1 MNSHSNKPFKTRF
14 QLRHSA
20 SETCLNHVPFAAFA
34 RPLLQ
39 RSLVLTGLFSFSLL
53 SGCSHLTSQKPDSQD
68 LQTAVFSEPT
78 TQSTENSA
86 SHSPLIHGSQQ
97 IDKSSAPVVVK
108 IDDPLAEL
116 QKQPLAHYDNLW
128 DEIAANMLMGEQHFE
143 DFDEYLNFYLRNQ
156 KHLARVSERAKPYLY
171 YILSEVKKRNMPYE
185 IALLPVIESG
195 FRPDAHSHQSAMGL
209 WQFIPQTAHLYGLER
224 NWWYDGRRDVV
235 QSTQAALNYLQKLYE
250 LNDND
255 WLLALASYN
264 GGIGNVWKAAK
275 RYQKKNKTDADPDF
289 WQLRRYLPKETQ
301 HYVPQLLAVAHVVKH
316 SAELKIQLEPIENKA
331 FFEVVEIDKQIAL
344 NQVASLSDT
353 SNDLLSQLNPGYLR
367 AATPPNG
374 PHHIVLP
381 LENSS
386 QFQNQLDQ
394 DPSLFD
400 IQWTRHKV
408 KSGDTLSE
416 IAAKYHTSSSA
427 IRKLN
432 GMKNS
437 NIRIGKTLLIP
448 VPQNV
453 AIAQAAQNRKKTAYQ
468 GPKSTHTVRAGE
480 SLWTIA
486 RYYNVDTK
494 TLCNWNNIGV
504 KTPLRVG
511 QKLEIRS
518 DQYGHQIRYTLK
530 KGDSLWTVAQK
541 FGVTTTQL
549 SGWNKISRKKVLQPG
564 MELIVWQPGN
574 RLAHR
579 KYVVKAGDS
588 LWDIARANNLST
600 REIAR
605 YNQMTENDYLQ
616 PGQVIK
622 IPHNRNDHET

>member
-1 MNSHSNKPFKTRF
+1 MNNHSNTLFPSRF
-14 QLRHSA
+14 QARRST
-20 SETCLNHVPFAAFA
+20 SETVLKSLPFSALN
-34 RPLLQ
+34 RPLWQ
-39 RSLVLTGLFSFSLL
+39 HSLVLSGLFGLSLL
-53 SGCSHLTSQKPDSQD
+53 SGCSHLNSQKTASQD
-68 LQTAVFSEPT
+68 LQATVFSDAPH
-78 TQSTENSA
+78 QSSENGA
-86 SHSPLIHGSQQ
+86 SHSPLVHGSHNA
-97 IDKSSAPVVVK
+97 DNHGVPVVVK
-108 IDDPLAEL
+108 TDDPLAEL
-116 QKQPLAHYDNLW
+116 QKQPLAHYDNIW
-128 DEIAANMLMGEQHFE
+128 DELAVNMSMGDRHLE
-143 DFDEYLNFYLRNQ
+143 DFDGYLNFYLRNQ
-156 KHLARVSERAKPYLY
+156 KHLARVSERAKPYLH

-224 NWWYDGRRDVV
+224 NWWYDGRRDIV

-316 SAELKIQLEPIENKA
+316 RAELNIQLEPIENKP

-353 SNDLLSQLNPGYLR
+353 PNDLLSLLNPGYLR

-386 QFQNQLDQ
+386 QFQNQLNEN
-394 DPSLFD
+394 PSIFD

-408 KSGDTLSE
+408 KAGDTLSE

-432 GMKNS
+432 GMKS
-437 NIRIGKTLLIP
+437 STIRIGKTLLIP

-453 AIAQAAQNRKKTAYQ
+453 AIAQATQSRKKMAYK
-468 GPKSTHTVRAGE
+468 GPKSIHTVRAGE

-494 TLCNWNNIGV
+494 TLCNWNNISV

-541 FGVTTTQL
+541 FGVTTSQL
-549 SGWNKISRKKVLQPG
+549 SGWNKISRQEVLQPG
-564 MELIVWQPGN
+564 MELIVWQPGE
-574 RLAHR
+574 RLGHR

-600 REIAR
+600 QEIAR

-622 IPHNRNDHET
+622 IPHNRHDHET